1 MSLVNFN
8 KTVLKN
14 LFSKPATR
22 KYPFE
27 PKVYPERTRGHVVN
41 DMDVCVLCGL
51 CSIKCPTRAITV
63 DKAAKT
69 WSIRPMSCIQCRSC
83 VDNCPKKCLSMD
95 TQFTEPG
102 SEKITKTF
110 PQSEKAIAAQEALM
124 KAAKERAAAAAAA
137 KAAAGGAA
145 PAANAAAK
153 PAANATP
160 AAPATGAKTE
170 APAAKAE
177 APKSGIEAIKAA
189 TKADKKDE

>member
-1 MSLVNFN
+1 MSLINFN
-8 KTVLKN
+8 TQVIKN

-27 PKVYPERTRGHVVN
+27 PKNYPERTRGHVQN

-51 CSIKCPTRAITV
+51 CSIKCPTHAITV
-63 DKAAKT
+63 DKNAKT

-95 TQFTEPG
+95 THYTEPG

-110 PQSEKAIAAQEALM
+110 KQSEKAIAAQEALM

-137 KAAAGGAA
+137 KAAQAQAGQAA
-145 PAANAAAK
+145 PAANPAAPK
-153 PAANATP
+153 PAAP
-160 AAPATGAKTE
+160 QAAPAP
-170 APAAKAE
+170 APQANAAPE
-177 APKSGIEAIKAA
+177 E
-189 TKADKKDE
+189 KKE

>member
-8 KTVLKN
+8 KTVFKN

-27 PKVYPERTRGHVVN
+27 PKEYPERTRGHVVN

-69 WSIRPMSCIQCRSC
+69 WSIRPMSCIQCRCC

-95 TQFTEPG
+95 THFTEPG
-102 SEKITKTF
+102 SEKVTKTF

-145 PAANAAAK
+145 AK
-153 PAANATP
+153 PVD
-160 AAPATGAKTE
+160 APKTV
-170 APAAKAE
+170 APKTDAPKAE
-177 APKSGIEAIKAA
+177 APKANEAKNDAPKSAIDVLKAA
-189 TKADKKDE
+189 AKKDE